1 MLSDLTIQNYRGFR
15 DLHIDNLARVN
26 LIVGMN
32 NSGKTSLLEAIYLL
46 VNQEEV
52 QRSLVE
58 FIHNRNDIDKLPK
71 LSGDVNQFKF
81 PRFLHEEIRN
91 LFHGF
96 KSNINCNIY
105 IHSQQEHNLSFTIQK
120 KLDNHNF
127 NQEALEIICSEGSNS
142 AITINLNADGTN
154 IRQGNL
160 PHLQKKPS
168 LLLANS
174 NLNLQQLSELWNNI
188 LLTPKE
194 NKVVSALQILEPSV
208 RRIGFTNSLNYHS
221 GVLLKLDAY
230 PEPIP
235 LISMGDGMR
244 RILTIAMA
252 SVTVENGFLLVDE
265 IETGLYYEAQSDMWR
280 YIFEI
285 AQELNVQVFATT
297 HSWDC
302 IVSFQEALAQSENNS
317 IGKLLRLSRQ
327 NNDTRAVEYNS
338 NELLVAVRQ
347 GIEVR

>member
-1 MLSDLTIQNYRGFR
+1 MLNDLTVQNYRGFQ
-15 DLHIDNLARVN
+15 DLHIDNLAQVN

-46 VNQEEV
+46 VNQDDL

-58 FIHNRNDIDKLPK
+58 FIQNRNENKLFK
-71 LSGDVNQFKF
+71 LSADVNQFKF
-81 PRFLHEEIRN
+81 PRLLNEIRN
-91 LFHGF
+91 LFYGF
-96 KSNINCNIY
+96 QSKINCKIY
-105 IHSQQEHNLSFTIQK
+105 IHSQHEHNLSFTIQK
-120 KLDNHNF
+120 NLDHQNL
-127 NQEALEIICSEGSNS
+127 NQDGFEIICSEGSDT
-142 AITINLNADGTN
+142 ATTINFNADGTN
-154 IRQGNL
+154 IKQGNL
-160 PHLQKKPS
+160 SPLQKKPS

-208 RRIGFTNSLNYHS
+208 RRIGFTNSLNNHS
-221 GVLLKLDAY
+221 GVLIKLDAY

-244 RILTIAMA
+244 HILTIAMA

-265 IETGLYYEAQSDMWR
+265 IETGLYYEAQTDMWR
-280 YIFEI
+280 FIFEI
-285 AQELNVQVFATT
+285 AKELNVQVFATT

-302 IVSFQEALAQSENNS
+302 INIIYQKS
-317 IGKLLRLSRQ
+317 
-327 NNDTRAVEYNS
+327 
-338 NELLVAVRQ
+338 
-347 GIEVR
+347 